1 MYIKLAI
8 QNMKK
13 SIRNYVIYFVTI
25 TLTAAM
31 MYSFLALGFSKE
43 VLTMSENIS
52 MLTSGILG
60 MSVLVALIASFVISY
75 AIRFMLEERKKEFA
89 TYELLGMETS
99 NIQKLFFIEN
109 GVIGMAAFFI
119 GTFLGVGLSGVLV
132 QIINHIFEMSHAYRI
147 SFSIKAFATA
157 FIFFMFMY
165 GIGILR
171 AAKVIRRR
179 KIVDMLYDHQ
189 KNENGKKHS
198 LRFHIT
204 LIILS
209 ILCIFTGG
217 CFLAKGLSVQTN
229 VFYFW
234 MTGAVILTA
243 TGIYEM
249 YRNLPILLLRLLN
262 KSKRRKYKDINLFY
276 FGQIGRKVDSAGKLM
291 AIIAILLTVSL
302 STMFAGLSMGAGY
315 KANMDSVK
323 NLSGFD
329 RRLVCVP
336 KFCPRECPGRQM
348 CRYQRY
354 LEESRKQDIFI
365 QICNHNYLLADA
377 YHRAEGY
384 KPLLAD
390 YRTVIVDEAHKL
402 PEAAKQMFGKNLC
415 MDDIREVA
423 YYLEREHQTEEAR
436 ILRTVLYDALHVV
449 GAEQKSGKGIR
460 ETFRHTT
467 NSVISLWEGIEML
480 EFLLEKL
487 ERSVPKWIRNRL
499 EDAKEVLECF
509 CSSDEKYVRYLR
521 FDTEQLPVLC
531 AASREIPELLR
542 KMLWDREEG
551 ISAILT
557 SGTLKAGAGFLR
569 TRQITGLEGRA
580 GVQEYV
586 AESPFSYERNCLL
599 YLPKTLEHCRRGS
612 REEAVMVADQIH
624 SLICSTYGHTL
635 VLFTSYTLMGSVYQI
650 LRDSL
655 PFPMVEVWRY
665 SQEEIL
671 RFKTMENGVLF
682 AAGSCWEGVDFP
694 GDMVSSLIIVKLPFA
709 VPDPISE
716 AEKETYDS
724 LESYIQSII
733 VPDMQKKLRQGF
745 GRAIRTETD
754 TCVVSILDIRA
765 VKGGKYHEDV
775 MCALPPCRIAEE
787 LKEVQDFIRSRKG
800 VEYYL

>member
-1 MYIKLAI
+1 MFYKVEYQKRAHQEVEKIFRVLFPEQGLAVREE
-8 QNMKK
+8 Q
-13 SIRNYVIYFVTI
+13 IR
-25 TLTAAM
+25 LCHEM
-31 MYSFLALGFSKE
+31 LDALLGEQIALCDAGVGIGKTYAYLVAC
-43 VLTMSENIS
+43 VLLRKYS
-52 MLTSGILG
+52 MLTGRGNPLEQRPVVVSTSSIALQKAILTEYIPFLSRVLLEQGI
-60 MSVLVALIASFVISY
+60 
-75 AIRFMLEERKKEFA
+75 
-89 TYELLGMETS
+89 
-99 NIQKLFFIEN
+99 IQ
-109 GVIGMAAFFI
+109 
-119 GTFLGVGLSGVLV
+119 SP
-132 QIINHIFEMSHAYRI
+132 
-147 SFSIKAFATA
+147 
-157 FIFFMFMY
+157 
-165 GIGILR
+165 LR
-171 AAKVIRRR
+171 AVVR
-179 KIVDMLYDHQ
+179 KGKEHFVCDNRLEQRIEAICHKQ
-189 KNENGKKHS
+189 KNAAQKEALLS
-198 LRFHIT
+198 LR
-204 LIILS
+204 
-209 ILCIFTGG
+209 
-217 CFLAKGLSVQTN
+217 KQ
-229 VFYFW
+229 Y
-234 MTGAVILTA
+234 
-243 TGIYEM
+243 
-249 YRNLPILLLRLLN
+249 
-262 KSKRRKYKDINLFY
+262 D
-276 FGQIGRKVDSAGKLM
+276 
-291 AIIAILLTVSL
+291 
-302 STMFAGLSMGAGY
+302 
-315 KANMDSVK
+315 MDSVK

-336 KFCPRECPGRQM
+336 KFCPRECPSRQM

-354 LEESRKQDIFI
+354 LEESRKQDVFI

-384 KPLLAD
+384 KPLLSD
-390 YRTVIVDEAHKL
+390 YRTLIVDEAHKL
-402 PEAAKQMFGKNLC
+402 PEAARQMFGKNLC
-415 MDDIREVA
+415 MDDIKEMA
-423 YYLEREHQTEEAR
+423 YYLEREHQKEEAR
-436 ILRTVLYDALHVV
+436 ILRTVMRDALRVV
-449 GAEQKSGKGIR
+449 GEEHRIRKGIR
-460 ETFRHTT
+460 ETFRNTT
-467 NSVISLWEGIEML
+467 NGVVALWEGVEML

-487 ERSVPKWIRNRL
+487 ERIVPKWIRNRM
-499 EDAKEVLECF
+499 EEAKDVQECF
-509 CSSDEKYVRYLR
+509 CSSDEKYVRYLYL
-521 FDTEQLPVLC
+521 DKEQLPVLC
-531 AASREIPELLR
+531 AASREIPGLLR

-551 ISAILT
+551 MSAILT

-569 TRQITGLEGRA
+569 TRQVTGLEERI

-586 AESPFSYERNCLL
+586 AESPFSYEKNCLL

-612 REEAVMVADQIH
+612 REEALMVANHIH

-650 LRDSL
+650 LRDRL
-655 PFPMVEVWRY
+655 PFPMVEVWRH

-724 LESYIQSII
+724 LETYIQSII

>member
-1 MYIKLAI
+1 
-8 QNMKK
+8 
-13 SIRNYVIYFVTI
+13 
-25 TLTAAM
+25 
-31 MYSFLALGFSKE
+31 
-43 VLTMSENIS
+43 
-52 MLTSGILG
+52 
-60 MSVLVALIASFVISY
+60 
-75 AIRFMLEERKKEFA
+75 
-89 TYELLGMETS
+89 
-99 NIQKLFFIEN
+99 
-109 GVIGMAAFFI
+109 
-119 GTFLGVGLSGVLV
+119 
-132 QIINHIFEMSHAYRI
+132 
-147 SFSIKAFATA
+147 
-157 FIFFMFMY
+157 
-165 GIGILR
+165 
-171 AAKVIRRR
+171 
-179 KIVDMLYDHQ
+179 
-189 KNENGKKHS
+189 
-198 LRFHIT
+198 
-204 LIILS
+204 
-209 ILCIFTGG
+209 
-217 CFLAKGLSVQTN
+217 
-229 VFYFW
+229 
-234 MTGAVILTA
+234 
-243 TGIYEM
+243 
-249 YRNLPILLLRLLN
+249 
-262 KSKRRKYKDINLFY
+262 
-276 FGQIGRKVDSAGKLM
+276 
-291 AIIAILLTVSL
+291 
-302 STMFAGLSMGAGY
+302 
-315 KANMDSVK
+315 MDSVK

-354 LEESRKQDIFI
+354 LEESRKQDVFI

-384 KPLLAD
+384 KPLLSD
-390 YRTVIVDEAHKL
+390 YRTLIVDEAHKL
-402 PEAAKQMFGKNLC
+402 PEAARQMFGKNLC
-415 MDDIREVA
+415 MDDIREIA
-423 YYLEREHQTEEAR
+423 YYLEREHQKEEAR
-436 ILRTVLYDALHVV
+436 ILRTVMYDALHVV
-449 GAEQKSGKGIR
+449 GAEHRIGKGIR
-460 ETFRHTT
+460 ETFHDTT
-467 NSVISLWEGIEML
+467 NSVVSLWEGVEML

-487 ERSVPKWIRNRL
+487 ERSVPKWIWNRL
-499 EDAKEVLECF
+499 EEAKDVLECF
-509 CSSDEKYVRYLR
+509 CSSDEKYVRYLHL
-521 FDTEQLPVLC
+521 DTEQLPVLC
-531 AASREIPELLR
+531 AASREIPGLLR
-542 KMLWDREEG
+542 KMLWNREEG
-551 ISAILT
+551 MSAILT
-557 SGTLKAGAGFLR
+557 SGTLKAGTGFLR

-586 AESPFSYERNCLL
+586 AESPFSYEKNCLL

-612 REEAVMVADQIH
+612 REEALMVANHIH

-655 PFPMVEVWRY
+655 PFPMVEVWRH

-765 VKGGKYHEDV
+765 GKGGKYHEDV
-775 MCALPPCRIAEE
+775 MCALPSCRIAEE